1 VLALGDGDTDHVAMA
16 AAIYRHLP
24 DLLVSIEM
32 LPTRNESHLDTI
44 ERALNVAIQHY
55 RNQAPSTQP

>member
-1 VLALGDGDTDHVAMA
+1 MA
-16 AAIYRHLP
+16 AAINRHLP

-44 ERALNVAIQHY
+44 ERALNVAIHPY
-55 RNQAPSTQP
+55 RNQSPSTQP